1 MSASGTALGRALV
14 LALLVAAAPGPAVGE
29 ARYRLPEWAVAL
41 GSGAAT
47 AERFPSADAVVLLD
61 EWILTASGA
70 ERTGERHWAARVMTE
85 DGIAASELSIGRSQF
100 QEARKI
106 RAWVRD
112 PDGTVTAYDEDDGT
126 LLGNWSAWTLDD
138 DTTLTLRLPDVRP
151 GSTIYASYKF
161 RSAPDL
167 PQDLFALQWD
177 VPVALARVELT
188 AEKGARV
195 RARVGGGPNPGPGE
209 VTDRGTWEFRDLPGL
224 GTGEEDAE
232 TPRGAT
238 RTLVLD
244 YAGGTGAV
252 PFEDWG
258 AVARW
263 LAPLYVTTPG
273 KAGEFDAAAQ
283 AVAAAGGD
291 PVAAAL
297 KLARG
302 LRYFAVEVGWGGWR
316 PRPVETTVSRGLGD
330 CKDKSFVLVE
340 LLRRQGID
348 AVPVVIIAPRHGFV
362 DPALPSPFVFNHV
375 VTGIPWTGRET
386 RPGMVVAEAPGLGPL
401 RLVDPTLGPD
411 APEDLHFVYEGAR
424 ALPVDARATGL
435 VEVPR
440 SPAAQNRIA
449 AHTTIAFN
457 GDAIEVREE
466 RRFGGIERR
475 LLVDRSG
482 VIHAPA
488 EMRARARR
496 LAEAICVRPEAVEAS
511 APRATT
517 PENWSYDVSYRCAA
531 PLAPH
536 GTLAVLALPVLA
548 SVEEVEIPQPGDE
561 PVPLAYE
568 YTTESEV
575 VVTGRAARALPPAF
589 EVANALGRVA
599 LQAVAE
605 GETTTVRRSFSLVA
619 HEVTADQREQAI
631 ALRRALDAANRA
643 VLAYAAGP

>member
-1 MSASGTALGRALV
+1 VSAARTAPGRVLA
-14 LALLVAAAPGPAVGE
+14 LALLVAAAAGPAAGE

-61 EWILTASGA
+61 ERILTASGA

-85 DGIAASELSIGRSQF
+85 DGIAASALSIGRSQF
-100 QEARKI
+100 REARKV

-112 PDGTVTAYDEDDGT
+112 PDGTVTSFDEDDGT
-126 LLGNWSAWTLDD
+126 LLGNQDAWTLDD

-151 GSTIYASYKF
+151 GSTIYVSYRF

-188 AEKGARV
+188 AEKGTRV

-224 GTGEEDAE
+224 GTDDDDDEA
-232 TPRGAT
+232 PRGAS
-238 RTLVLD
+238 RRLVLD
-244 YAGGTGAV
+244 YAAGTGAV

-263 LAPLYVTTPG
+263 LAPLFVSAPG
-273 KAGEFDAAAQ
+273 KTGEFDAAAQ
-283 AVAAAGGD
+283 SVAAAGGD

-340 LLRRQGID
+340 LLRRQRID
-348 AVPVVIIAPRHGFV
+348 AVPVVIIAPRDGFV
-362 DPALPSPFVFNHV
+362 DPALPSPFVFNHA
-375 VTGIPWTGRET
+375 VTGIPWSGRET

-411 APEDLHFVYEGAR
+411 APEDLHFAYEGAR
-424 ALPVDARATGL
+424 ALPIDARATGL
-435 VEVPR
+435 IEVPR

-449 AHTTIAFN
+449 ARTTIAFR
-457 GDAIEVREE
+457 GDAIEVQEE
-466 RRFGGIERR
+466 RRYGGIERR
-475 LLVDRSG
+475 QLVDRSG
-482 VIHAPA
+482 VLHAPA
-488 EMRARARR
+488 KMRSRARR
-496 LAEAICVRPEAVEAS
+496 LAEEICVRPEGVEAT
-511 APRATT
+511 APRATA
-517 PENWSYDVSYRCAA
+517 PESWSYEVSFRCAA

-536 GTLAVLALPVLA
+536 GAMAVLALPVLA
-548 SVEEVEIPQPGDE
+548 AVEEIALPQPGDE

-575 VVTGRAARALPPAF
+575 VVTGRAARALPPPL

-605 GETTTVRRSFSLVA
+605 GETVTVRRSFSLSA
-619 HEVTADQREQAI
+619 HEVTAGQRELATV
-631 ALRRALDAANRA
+631 LRRALDAANRA
-643 VLAYAAGP
+643 VLVYAAGP